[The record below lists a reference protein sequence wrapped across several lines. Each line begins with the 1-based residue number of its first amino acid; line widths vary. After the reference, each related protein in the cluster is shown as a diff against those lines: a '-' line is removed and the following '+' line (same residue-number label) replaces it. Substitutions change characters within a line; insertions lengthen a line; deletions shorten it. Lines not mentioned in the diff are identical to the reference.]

1 MPTPRIANQLKVDWI
16 KRFLDNTAPP
26 DKFEDMGLLL
36 FARTLFPRC
45 NGARQSIIHYKM
57 MQNLLALFNPSHR
70 TRADRQV
77 YITVFREGAKSTYSS
92 FALPL
97 YLANMVSGVMSVR
110 VDKPGWEGADVH
122 DYDIFTQTL
131 KPEFIEIFSETHDA
145 AERLTSNIRTELET
159 NGLLHALFG
168 KKTPKS
174 VADDTNNIWRRDV
187 FKLPNGTIIFGNGS
201 GQQSRGMLIDGKRP
215 TLAIFDDIYSKKN
228 TLTETT
234 REKIRYWFFAEAINS
249 VDTVE
254 GKIALI
260 GTILHED
267 TVFTDVKRSS
277 SWAGYT
283 YPAIEREELE
293 RALSFCTIDRTTRTL
308 ALPSEEKIQELEDA
322 CTTIAWKE
330 RQGLYYLLKM
340 YQEHFEMSRT
350 SYFYQEKLNVIMSP
364 EDQKYTMDMVH
375 FTPISHHK
383 EKNETWVE
391 FEYNSYRWKALIDP
405 MIGVDIASSEVAK
418 SDDTAIIVSAKA
430 VAYPQLETHDTQAGQ
445 NVPYKRQGMSCVIVL
460 RSFLGKVDIYANEST
475 NKIGLV
481 NVVEGM
487 VRNYGVRRITF
498 EVAGQQGIIARALKQ
513 YLSTKK
519 LSVNVI
525 EDTVSGMSGAKE
537 ERINSILA
545 PALQS
550 VHKVFIHDDKVGH
563 IIWSQLM
570 HLGFTEHDD
579 ACDALATSLKYAL
592 RPRSLDY
599 QRFSDTLQPRGSSMP
614 TVPHW
619 EVV

>member
-1 MPTPRIANQLKVDWI
+1 MAKLSNQTKVDWI

-45 NGARQSIIHYKM
+45 NGAKQSIIHYKM
-57 MQNLLALFNPSHR
+57 MQNLLGLFNPSHR

-97 YLANMVSGVMSVR
+97 YLANMVSGTMSVR
-110 VDKPGWEGADVH
+110 VDKEGWEGADVH
-122 DYDIFTQTL
+122 DYDIFTYTI

-159 NGLLHALFG
+159 NGLLHSLFG
-168 KKTPKS
+168 KKTAKM

-215 TLAIFDDIYSKKN
+215 TFAIFDDIYSKKN

-249 VDTVE
+249 IDTVE
-254 GKIALI
+254 GKVALI
-260 GTILHED
+260 GTIMHED
-267 TVFTDVKRSS
+267 TVFTDVKKSS
-277 SWAGYT
+277 NWIGYT
-283 YPAIEREELE
+283 YPAIERVELE
-293 RALSFCTIDRTTRTL
+293 KALEYCSVDRVTRQLT
-308 ALPSEEKIQELEDA
+308 LPSEEKIQELEDS

-340 YQEHFEMSRT
+340 YQEHFEMNRT

-364 EDQKYTMDMVH
+364 EDQKYTPDMVH
-375 FTPISHHK
+375 FTNIHYWK
-383 EKNETWVE
+383 ERSDLWVE
-391 FEYNSYRWKALIDP
+391 FDYNSYKWRAVVEPIAG
-405 MIGVDIASSEVAK
+405 IDIASSEVAK
-418 SDDTAIIVSAKA
+418 SDDTAIIVAA
-430 VAYPQLETHDTQAGQ
+430 RAIAFPQLDTHDTIAGQ
-445 NVPYKRQGMSCVIVL
+445 HIPYKSKGMDCVIVL
-460 RSFLGKVDIYANEST
+460 PSFLGKVDIFENEKT
-475 NKIGLV
+475 KKVGLV
-481 NVVEGM
+481 NITELF
-487 VRNYGVRRITF
+487 VRMYNLRKITF
-498 EVAGQQGIIARALKQ
+498 EVAGQQALVARALKQ
-513 YLSTKK
+513 YLGQQK
-519 LSVNVI
+519 LPVNVM

-537 ERINSILA
+537 ERINSILS
-545 PALQS
+545 PILQS
-550 VHKVFIHDDKVGH
+550 AVVTVIHDDKVGH
-563 IIWSQLM
+563 AVWSQLS

-579 ACDALATSLKYAL
+579 AADGLATALKYAA
-592 RPRSLDY
+592 RPRRIDY
-599 QRFSDTLQPRGSSMP
+599 QEFRDTISPVYHRDVDIPQ
-614 TVPHW
+614 W
-619 EVV
+619 ELV